1 MNRSVASTIES
12 VVSHARLEERDVLLE
27 HEGYKILQAIG
38 IAVPAHRFVCN
49 ADEASG
55 VDDFV
60 SEKLVVKVVSKEIL
74 HKTEVGGVV
83 VVPREAQAVARAIE
97 AMQARL
103 EGKSIAGFL
112 VCEYV
117 PHETAFGSELLLG
130 IRWTED
136 FGPVVVLGP
145 GGTGAEFFVSSLKT
159 GRDLA
164 VLSPSQGSDASLD
177 AALSDKVI
185 ASMITGEVR
194 GGKKMMDREHLH
206 QMLRKMLAFASDHV
220 PGLFCDLEIN
230 PLAITEHGPVA
241 LDVLCKLGTSRDTAY
256 PARPH
261 AKIERLLKPRSIAV
275 LGVSEKMNP
284 GHIILNNILRSG
296 FAPERV
302 YVIKPGKDRMEGCT
316 CVKDLA
322 SLPEPVDLLIL
333 CIDSPRVPE
342 VIEEVVE
349 NGKAKTVILIS
360 GGLGERQG
368 SSSLEQR
375 VRTALA
381 MSRADADQGP
391 VLNGGNCLGIRSLPV
406 RYDTLFI
413 PSYKLPFP
421 DVAPAPVAFIS
432 QSGALLAAKAGK
444 LSAINPRYLISAGNQ
459 TDLTIGDYLSYLK
472 DDPEIEV
479 FACYVEGFRPL
490 DGLQWLE
497 AARQITASGR
507 TVLLYRAGR
516 TPTGTQATASHTAS
530 VAGDY
535 AVCRELAQ
543 QAGVIVTD
551 SHADF
556 EDLTRLFCLLRGK
569 QVSGWRLGA
578 LSNAGFE
585 AVALADHVGSFV
597 PASFSAIT
605 NGKLEDVLS
614 RYRVSNVVDAR
625 NPLDVTPIVDDEGY
639 EAVIAAVMQDDN
651 VDVGIIGCVPLT
663 GCLNTLV
670 PGEGHAENLRN
681 DSSVVRRM
689 IRLKDSLPKAWV
701 AVVDGGPLYDP
712 MVALLEAGGVPTF
725 RTADR
730 AVRMLET
737 YCRQRLRRF

>member
-1 MNRSVASTIES
+1 MIGSATITIES
-12 VVSHARLEERDVLLE
+12 IAAPARLENRDVLLE
-27 HEGYKILQAIG
+27 HEGYELLQSIG
-38 IAVPAHRFVCN
+38 ISVPAYRFISN
-49 ADEASG
+49 SDEAG
-55 VDDFV
+55 CAEDLT
-60 SEKLVVKVVSKEIL
+60 SEMVVVKVVSSKLL
-74 HKTEVGGVV
+74 HKTDVGGVAI
-83 VVPREAQAVARAIE
+83 VPREASAVAHAVE
-97 AMQARL
+97 DMQSRL
-103 EGKSIAGFL
+103 KDNPIAGFL

-117 PHETAFGSELLLG
+117 PHETAFGSEFLLG

-145 GGTGAEFFVSSLKT
+145 GGTGAEFLVSSLKT

-164 VLSPSQGSDASLD
+164 VMSPAYASESLLES
-177 AALSDKVI
+177 ALSDKVV
-185 ASMITGEVR
+185 AALITGEVR
-194 GGKKMMDREHLH
+194 GGKKLMDRSQLYA
-206 QMLRKMLAFASDHV
+206 LLKKMLDFAALHV
-220 PGLFCDLEIN
+220 PKAFCELEIN
-230 PLAITEHGPVA
+230 PLAMTEHGPVA
-241 LDVLCKLGTSRDTAY
+241 LDVLCKLGAPRDAAY
-256 PARPH
+256 PPRPH

-284 GHIILNNILRSG
+284 GHMILNNILRSG
-296 FAPERV
+296 FPQERV
-302 YVIKPGKDRMEGCT
+302 YVIKPGKDRMEGCR
-316 CVKDLA
+316 CVADLA
-322 SLPEPVDLLIL
+322 SLPESVDLLIL

-349 NGKAKTVILIS
+349 NGKAKSVILIS

-368 SSSLEQR
+368 SGTLEQR

-381 MSRADADQGP
+381 MSRTDADQGP
-391 VLNGGNCLGIRSLPV
+391 VLNGGNCLGIRSLPGQ
-406 RYDTLFI
+406 YDTLFI

-421 DVAPAPVAFIS
+421 DAPPAPVAFIS

-444 LSAINPRYLISAGNQ
+444 LSAINPRYLISVGNQ

-497 AARQITASGR
+497 AAREITASGR

-516 TPTGTQATASHTAS
+516 TPSGTQATASHTAS

-585 AVALADHVGSFV
+585 AVALADHVGRFV
-597 PASFSAIT
+597 PASFSVRT
-605 NGKLEDVLS
+605 NRKLEDVLN
-614 RYRVSNVVDAR
+614 RYRISNVVDVR

-639 EAVIAAVMQDDN
+639 EAVIAAVMQDEN
-651 VDVGIIGCVPLT
+651 VDIGIIGCVPLT
-663 GCLNTLV
+663 GCLNTLA
-670 PGEGHAENLRN
+670 PGEGHKENLRN
-681 DSSVVRRM
+681 DSSVVSRM

-712 MVALLEAGGVPTF
+712 MAALLDAGGVPTF

-737 YCRQRLRRF
+737 YCGQRLRHP

>member
-1 MNRSVASTIES
+1 MSGAATLTIES
-12 VVSHARLEERDVLLE
+12 IVALARLENRDVLLE
-27 HEGYKILQAIG
+27 HEGYELLQSIG
-38 IAVPAHRFVCN
+38 IAVPAFRFISN
-49 ADEASG
+49 PDEAG
-55 VDDFV
+55 CVADFT
-60 SEKLVVKVVSKEIL
+60 SEMVVVKVVSSKLL
-74 HKTEVGGVV
+74 HKTDVGGVAI
-83 VVPREAQAVARAIE
+83 VPREASAVALAIE
-97 AMQARL
+97 DMQSRL
-103 EGKSIAGFL
+103 EDNPIAGYL

-130 IRWTED
+130 IRWTDD
-136 FGPVVVLGP
+136 FGPIVVLGP
-145 GGTGAEFFVSSLKT
+145 GGTGAEFFASSLKE

-164 VLSPSQGSDASLD
+164 VMSPACASETLLD
-177 AALSDKVI
+177 SALSGKVV

-194 GGKKMMDREHLH
+194 GGKKLIGRPQIHALL
-206 QMLRKMLAFASDHV
+206 QKMLNFASLHV
-220 PGLFCDLEIN
+220 PRLICEMEIN
-230 PLAITEHGPVA
+230 PLVFTDRGPVA
-241 LDVLCKLGTSRDTAY
+241 LDVLCKLGGPRSAVY

-261 AKIERLLKPRSIAV
+261 EKIERLLKPGSIAV

-284 GHIILNNILRSG
+284 GHIILNNVLRSG
-296 FAPERV
+296 FSQERV
-302 YVIKPGKDRMEGCT
+302 YVIKPGKDFMEGCR

-349 NGKAKTVILIS
+349 HGRAKSVILIS

-368 SSSLEQR
+368 SGTLEQR
-375 VRTALA
+375 VRTVLS
-381 MSRADADQGP
+381 MSRTDEDRGP
-391 VLNGGNCLGIRSLPV
+391 VLNGGNCLGVRSLPG

-421 DVAPAPVAFIS
+421 DVSPSPVAFIS

-444 LSAINPRYLISAGNQ
+444 LSAINPRYLISVGNQ

-497 AARQITASGR
+497 AAREITASGR

-516 TPTGTQATASHTAS
+516 TPIGTQATASHTAS

-556 EDLTRLFCLLRGK
+556 EDLTRLFCQLRGK
-569 QVSGWRLGA
+569 NVSGWRLGA

-585 AVALADHVGSFV
+585 AVALADHVGRFV
-597 PASFSAIT
+597 PASFSEKT
-605 NGKLEDVLS
+605 NATLGDVLN
-614 RYRVSNVVDAR
+614 RYRISNVVDVR

-639 EAVIAAVMQDDN
+639 EAVIDAVMQDEN
-651 VDVGIIGCVPLT
+651 VDIGIIGCVPLT
-663 GCLNTLV
+663 GCLNTLA

-681 DSSVVRRM
+681 DSSIVRRM
-689 IRLKDSLPKAWV
+689 IRLKESLPKAWV

-737 YCRQRLRRF
+737 YCRRRLGS